1 MSEIKVLAT
10 GEDAVIRFLEA
21 QGVPDFG
28 IPSMLEVSE
37 CNPGRW
43 PWGAQVSTSVDTE
56 NPKAVMVTVTYQEGV
71 FRIESGPAADY
82 FAHADG
88 EDTAD

>member
-10 GEDAVIRFLEA
+10 GQDAVIKFLEA

-28 IPSMLEVSE
+28 ITSMLDGSE
-37 CNPGRW
+37 TEPGRW
-43 PWGAQVSTSVDTE
+43 PWGVEVSDGVDFE
-56 NPKAVMVTVTYQEGV
+56 APDAVMVTVTFEDGV

-82 FAHADG
+82 FAFTDGDDG
-88 EDTAD
+88 ED

>member
-1 MSEIKVLAT
+1 LSEIKVLAT
-10 GEDAVIRFLEA
+10 GEAAVIKFLEA

-28 IPSMLEVSE
+28 IPSMLESSE

-56 NPKAVMVTVTYQEGV
+56 NPEAVMVTVTYQEGV

-88 EDTAD
+88 DDTAD